1 LWKSLNVSDNLPK
14 GYSYFYSEVRRVKDV
29 ANVLRENKS
38 AFIIFDELFK
48 GTNVKDAFEGSLKII
63 QKLSKWKNSLFIL
76 SSHLLELGKELK
88 TENSICFMYFD
99 SKVENGKPIFN
110 YKIKEGLSD
119 ERLGML
125 ILENEGVF
133 EMLKPKEKL

>member
-1 LWKSLNVSDNLPK
+1 
-14 GYSYFYSEVRRVKDV
+14 
-29 ANVLRENKS
+29 
-38 AFIIFDELFK
+38 
-48 GTNVKDAFEGSLKII
+48 
-63 QKLSKWKNSLFIL
+63 
-76 SSHLLELGKELK
+76 
-88 TENSICFMYFD
+88 MYFD